1 VDYPIESRC
10 QDGLFTR
17 PQARAAGWS
26 KGQVDRALANGE
38 LTSLAP
44 GVFLPT
50 LDLGY
55 LTARERHAVLTRAQL
70 LDLGG
75 GWHAA
80 RRSAAVLH
88 GIPLLGSAPR
98 TPQLTRGR
106 RSRWERSGSRFR
118 RIADLP
124 EAECT
129 DLDGIAATT
138 PARTVFD
145 LARSESFRSAVV
157 ATGGA
162 LRAGLAPAEL
172 RKVLER
178 HRGWPGSRQARAVA
192 AFADGRAES
201 PLESLA
207 RVTCLEEGLP
217 VFEPQVEVWLD
228 GVLLGRVDGLW
239 RRQLLVFEGDGAV
252 KFTGPRVV
260 PALLSRQEG
269 LRDTGLDVLRADWH
283 DVFSKRRTWAV
294 RARGRLAGRTDPH
307 LAQGVRLV
315 STRVRVTPPEPGD
328 SYRWAG

>member
-1 VDYPIESRC
+1 VDYPIESRR

-17 PQARAAGWS
+17 RQARAAGWS
-26 KGQVDRALANGE
+26 KGQIDRALANGE
-38 LTSLAP
+38 LTALAP

-50 LDLGY
+50 RDLRY
-55 LTARERHAVLTRAQL
+55 LTPRERHAVSTRAQL
-70 LDLGG
+70 LHLGE

-80 RRSAAVLH
+80 RRTAAVLH

-98 TPQLTRGR
+98 TPLLTRGR
-106 RSRWERSGSRFR
+106 RLTSERSGSRFR
-118 RIADLP
+118 RIAALP
-124 EAECT
+124 QDECT
-129 DLDGIAATT
+129 AVEGVAATT

-145 LARSESFRSAVV
+145 IARSESFRSAVV
-157 ATGGA
+157 ATDGA

-178 HRGWPGSRQARAVA
+178 HRGWPGSRQARAVV

-207 RVTCLEEGLP
+207 RVICLEEGLP

-228 GVLLGRVDGLW
+228 GVLLARVDGLW

-252 KFTGPRVV
+252 KFTDQRVV
-260 PALLSRQEG
+260 PALLSRQEA

-283 DVFSKRRTWAV
+283 DVFSKSRAWAA
-294 RARGRLAGRTDPH
+294 RARGRLAGRADPH
-307 LAQGVRLV
+307 LAPGVSLV
-315 STRVRVTPPEPGD
+315 STRVRATAPEPGD
-328 SYRWAG
+328 SYRWAA